1 VKWVFRGLAAL
12 VALVLVVVLVGYLM
26 PRDHVATVDARLS
39 AAPEA
44 VWAAMTDV
52 EAYPRWRRG
61 VERVELLPDRD
72 GRPAW
77 REGAPTGTMTLGGEE
92 SDPGRRWV
100 VRILDED
107 LPFGGTWTYDLA
119 GEGAGTRL
127 TLTEDGSVYNPVFRF
142 ASRFIMGHD
151 ATMNAW
157 LEDLRGHLGEA
168 TP

>member
-12 VALVLVVVLVGYLM
+12 VALVLVVVLVGYLL

-44 VWAAMTDV
+44 VWASMTDV

-77 REGAPTGTMTLGGEE
+77 REVAPTGTMTLGVEE